1 MGQLY
6 DKNSET
12 WAQPI
17 DFSKIAEK
25 LSNLREDSVSWLINA
40 IEK

>member
-6 DKNSET
+6 NKNSET

-25 LSNLREDSVSWLINA
+25 LSKLREDSVSWLINA